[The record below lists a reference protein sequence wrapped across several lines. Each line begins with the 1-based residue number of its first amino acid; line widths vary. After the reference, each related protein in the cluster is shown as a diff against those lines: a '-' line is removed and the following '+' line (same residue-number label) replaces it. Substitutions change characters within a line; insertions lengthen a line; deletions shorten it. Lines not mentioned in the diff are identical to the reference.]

1 MSFEYKGYYIKPNK
15 VTPSVYEVV
24 TTGQGGK
31 IPKVLEGMFTARHLA
46 MFEIDK
52 YLDEKKEVVV
62 NDKKLVKR
70 GV

>member
-1 MSFEYKGYYIKPNK
+1 MIEYNGYYIKPNK
-15 VTPSVYEVV
+15 VTPSVYEIV

-52 YLDEKKEVVV
+52 YLNEKKEVVV

>member
-1 MSFEYKGYYIKPNK
+1 MNFEYKGYYLKPNK
-15 VTPSVYEVV
+15 ATPSVYEIV

-31 IPKVLEGMFTARHLA
+31 IPRVLEGLFTSRSLA

-62 NDKKLVKR
+62 NDKKLIKR

>member
-1 MSFEYKGYYIKPNK
+1 MNFEYKGYYIKPNK
-15 VTPSVYEVV
+15 VTPNVYEVV

-31 IPKVLEGMFTARHLA
+31 IPKVLEGAFTSRSLA

-52 YLDEKKEVVV
+52 YVDKKEEAKVD
-62 NDKKLVKR
+62 DKKLVKR

>member
-1 MSFEYKGYYIKPNK
+1 MVEYKGYYIKPNK
-15 VTPSVYEVV
+15 ETPNVYQVV

-31 IPKVLEGMFTARHLA
+31 IPTVLEGMFTSRSLA
-46 MFEIDK
+46 MFVIDK
-52 YLDEKKEVVV
+52 YVDQKEEAKV